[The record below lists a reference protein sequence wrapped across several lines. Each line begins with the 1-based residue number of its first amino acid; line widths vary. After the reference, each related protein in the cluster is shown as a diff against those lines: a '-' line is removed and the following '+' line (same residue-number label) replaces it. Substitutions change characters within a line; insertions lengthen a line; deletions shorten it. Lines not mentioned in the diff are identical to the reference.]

1 MYFMYFIY
9 FFILFLFFI
18 FYFLFYFYFFIFN
31 FIFIFFIFYFLFY
44 FNFNVASKRDSL
56 NSSSGGSDG
65 PGGRLLALLLT
76 EMDGIFGNGSRQ
88 AASLESRVIIIG
100 TTSLPDQ
107 LDPAITRPGRLD
119 TIINIPM
126 PGTQARKGAVIVVNF
141 LPCEFHIYFPSL
153 ILFRDLRPQAQ
164 EASSPRYG
172 GHRGGF

>member
-1 MYFMYFIY
+1 
-9 FFILFLFFI
+9 
-18 FYFLFYFYFFIFN
+18 
-31 FIFIFFIFYFLFY
+31 
-44 FNFNVASKRDSL
+44 
-56 NSSSGGSDG
+56 
-65 PGGRLLALLLT
+65 
-76 EMDGIFGNGSRQ
+76 MDGIFGNGSRQ

-153 ILFRDLRPQAQ
+153 ILLEIFALKLKRLPLPDTVATGEAFDTFL
-164 EASSPRYG
+164 EELASSTSGYSGAEIENLCREAAMRALRANIHSTILEPRFL
-172 GHRGGF
+172 RELAVPRVTLS